1 MARRGLCAA
10 LLACV
15 ASAAPFVSRG
25 DVVSRGWREAIDRE
39 VAIFIAH
46 AIEGASVAIIFARRS
61 GPRITRAQR
70 LISAQEGSLRHELPY
85 SGEFQRERADLLN
98 HMKAVCRRAPSL

>member
-1 MARRGLCAA
+1 MRKYVDRYEKAKAMARSNLEEMRQCLDDA
-10 LLACV
+10 L
-15 ASAAPFVSRG
+15 
-25 DVVSRGWREAIDRE
+25 AIDRE
-39 VAIFIAH
+39 MAIFIAH
-46 AIEGASVAIIFARRS
+46 AIEGTSAAIIFARRS

-85 SGEFQRERADLLN
+85 SGEFQRERVDLLN

>member
-25 DVVSRGWREAIDRE
+25 DVVSRGWREARPGLETVWYNPATKTVFKIVTAAPGVPALMRFK
-39 VAIFIAH
+39 ICTP
-46 AIEGASVAIIFARRS
+46 G
-61 GPRITRAQR
+61 
-70 LISAQEGSLRHELPY
+70 
-85 SGEFQRERADLLN
+85 LLD
-98 HMKAVCRRAPSL
+98 AVSQMLVYP

>member
-25 DVVSRGWREAIDRE
+25 DLASRGWREAN
-39 VAIFIAH
+39 
-46 AIEGASVAIIFARRS
+46 
-61 GPRITRAQR
+61 P
-70 LISAQEGSLRHELPY
+70 SLDLETVWYNPATIRHELPY
-85 SGEFQRERADLLN
+85 IGFDFLRTRADLIDY
-98 HMKAVCRRAPSL
+98 MKSIGFLFGGASL